1 MQLCAAGSAAQA
13 APTESPGAPGR
24 PSHSQAPRPQNP
36 AGEAAR
42 AAPPLLPN
50 IFGEET
56 MMGLFVKL
64 HGPDAGS
71 QPDHGPWAGDA
82 LTRDLL
88 PSLSAL
94 AASQAALFSCS

>member
-1 MQLCAAGSAAQA
+1 
-13 APTESPGAPGR
+13 
-24 PSHSQAPRPQNP
+24 
-36 AGEAAR
+36 
-42 AAPPLLPN
+42 
-50 IFGEET
+50 
-56 MMGLFVKL
+56 MGLFVKL

-94 AASQAALFSCS
+94 AASQAALFSCSCFQHMPAAQGSIFVHSACFHSWDEQRAACPAG